1 MIAKQNSFGQKKEGG
16 ISHSD
21 KATATQQVTSILK
34 NMKDKAGKT
43 IRISINKRTT
53 IELPACLT
61 QAEQDAR
68 VANYIK
74 LHNI

>member
-1 MIAKQNSFGQKKEGG
+1 M
-16 ISHSD
+16 SHSD
-21 KATATQQVTSILK
+21 KASASQQITSILK
-34 NMKDKAGKT
+34 NMKEKTGET

-68 VANYIK
+68 VANYMK

>member
-16 ISHSD
+16 IIHSD
-21 KATATQQVTSILK
+21 KASASQQITSILK
-34 NMKDKAGKT
+34 NLKDKTGET

-74 LHNI
+74 LHSI

>member
-21 KATATQQVTSILK
+21 KASASQQITSILK
-34 NMKDKAGKT
+34 NLKDKTGET

-53 IELPACLT
+53 IELPAWLT
-61 QAEQDAR
+61 QA
-68 VANYIK
+68 
-74 LHNI
+74 

>member
-1 MIAKQNSFGQKKEGG
+1 M
-16 ISHSD
+16 SHSD
-21 KATATQQVTSILK
+21 KASASQQITSILK
-34 NMKDKAGKT
+34 NMKDKTGET

-68 VANYIK
+68 VANYMK

>member
-21 KATATQQVTSILK
+21 KASASQQITSILK
-34 NMKDKAGKT
+34 NLKDKTRET

-68 VANYIK
+68 VANYMK

>member
-1 MIAKQNSFGQKKEGG
+1 M
-16 ISHSD
+16 SHSD
-21 KATATQQVTSILK
+21 KASASQQITSILK
-34 NMKDKAGKT
+34 NLKDKTGET

-68 VANYIK
+68 VANYMK

>member
-21 KATATQQVTSILK
+21 KASASQQITSILK
-34 NMKDKAGKT
+34 NLKDKTGET

-53 IELPACLT
+53 IELPASLT

-68 VANYIK
+68 VANYMK